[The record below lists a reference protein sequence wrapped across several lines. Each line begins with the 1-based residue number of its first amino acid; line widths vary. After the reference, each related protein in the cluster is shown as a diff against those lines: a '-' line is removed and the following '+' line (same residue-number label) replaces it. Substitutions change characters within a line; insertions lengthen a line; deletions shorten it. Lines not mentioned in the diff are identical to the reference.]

1 MLIILSELLDAML
14 AMAREDHPLETCGVI
29 VAPVGSPLPTRLI
42 PMRNAAQ
49 SQSFFQF
56 DPQEQLRVWREME
69 CRNEEPRVIYHS
81 HTHSAGYPSRD
92 DIRLAGEPQAHY
104 VILCTA
110 QNCGPPVRSFRIV
123 NGQVTEEG
131 IQAVAQY
138 PAAVVSR

>member
-14 AMAREDHPLETCGVI
+14 AQAREDHPIETCGVI
-29 VAPVGSPLPTRLI
+29 AGPVGSRRPTRMI
-42 PMRNAAQ
+42 PMRNVAQ
-49 SQSFFQF
+49 SETFFQF

-69 CRNEEPRVIYHS
+69 ALGEEPCVIYHS

-110 QNCGPPVRSFRIV
+110 ENAGAPVRSFRIV
-123 NGQVTEEG
+123 DGKATEET

-138 PAAVVSR
+138 STALAG